1 MANKVIELST
11 GSKIEMREPKVRDM
25 MIVDNE
31 SSAAKKEL
39 ALMANLCNLSSDEI
53 QDMNLKDYAELQ
65 GALKGFMS

>member
-1 MANKVIELST
+1 MANKIIELST

-31 SSAAKKEL
+31 STAAKKEL
-39 ALMANLCNLSSDEI
+39 SLMANLCNLTTDEI
-53 QDMNLKDYAELQ
+53 QDMNLRDYGELQ